1 MKNKKIVIQRY
12 LLLLCFC
19 IFLFPP
25 FQVNVTSLGGNADAD
40 DGGESTQ
47 AVVGGPTWDHTGWL
61 VYIIDE
67 AGNQLTDTKVFY
79 SSSSE
84 PPARCITY
92 PTTKFGGSTNG
103 YAGGSV
109 ADWEPKPPFD
119 NGSGANGIAVKS
131 YMLQN
136 ENLLRFIE

>member
-25 FQVNVTSLGGNADAD
+25 IQVNATSLGGNADAD

-47 AVVGGPTWDHTGWL
+47 AVVGGPSWEHTGWL

-67 AGNQLTDTKVFY
+67 VGNQLTDTKVFY
-79 SSSSE
+79 SSSAQPS
-84 PPARCITY
+84 AGNGGVLLKY
-92 PTTKFGGSTNG
+92 PTTKFGGSTN
-103 YAGGSV
+103 
-109 ADWEPKPPFD
+109 
-119 NGSGANGIAVKS
+119 
-131 YMLQN
+131 
-136 ENLLRFIE
+136 

>member
-12 LLLLCFC
+12 LFLLCFC

-25 FQVNVTSLGGNADAD
+25 FQVNATGLEGNADAD
-40 DGGESTQ
+40 DRGESTQ
-47 AVVGGPTWDHTGWL
+47 TVMGGPSWERTGWL

-79 SSSSE
+79 SSSEQPSS
-84 PPARCITY
+84 RNGGVLLKY

-103 YAGGSV
+103 Y
-109 ADWEPKPPFD
+109 
-119 NGSGANGIAVKS
+119 SGEKLA
-131 YMLQN
+131 
-136 ENLLRFIE
+136 E